1 MQNFNLKTFLLRMKA
16 IKERLSLISPL
27 TWPAWI
33 GLGCLWLITR
43 LPYSCQKH
51 IGHALGKITY
61 WCSPKLRHITETN
74 IRLCFP
80 RLSAA
85 ESSILVKKNF
95 ASLGMGIIETAMAW
109 WVSDKRLSQCKIK
122 ITGVEFADAAFAKG
136 NGILLLSPHFS
147 CLEMIGRLLGARYK
161 FAAMY
166 RPHKIRLIAYIQ
178 ERFREKY
185 QIKHI
190 ARHRMREVLHTFQE
204 NMAVW
209 YAYDIDAGPK
219 RSVFA
224 PFFGIETA
232 SLTSVSRLVEMTG
245 AAVVPIEFYRLD
257 DEWGYEINLH
267 PALENFPGTSR
278 EDDAGRLNAHLEA
291 AIRNKPEQYIW
302 QYKRFKTRPA
312 GEKRFY

>member
-1 MQNFNLKTFLLRMKA
+1 MKA
-16 IKERLSLISPL
+16 LKERLLLINPL
-27 TWPAWI
+27 TWPLWI
-33 GLGCLWLITR
+33 GLGILWLITR
-43 LPYSCQKH
+43 LPYRCQKWLGH
-51 IGHALGKITY
+51 GIGRMTY

-74 IRLCFP
+74 LRLCFP
-80 RLSAA
+80 DLTPA
-85 ESSILVKKNF
+85 EITVMVKKNF
-95 ASLGMGIIETAMAW
+95 ASLGMGLIETAMAW
-109 WVSDKRLSQCKIK
+109 WLPDSKLAQCKITL
-122 ITGVEFADAAFAKG
+122 TGVEYADAAFAKG
-136 NGILLLSPHFS
+136 KGALLLSPHFT
-147 CLEMIGRLLGARYK
+147 CLEMIGRLLGSRYQ

-166 RPHKIRLIAYIQ
+166 RPHKIGLIAAIQ
-178 ERFREKY
+178 ARFREKY
-185 QIKHI
+185 HIHHI
-190 ARHRMREVLHTFQE
+190 ARHRMREVLHTFQA

-245 AAVVPIEFYRLD
+245 TAVVPIEFYRRD
-257 DEWGYEINLH
+257 DCWGYEIHLH
-267 PALENFPGTSR
+267 PALENFPGQSR
-278 EDDAGRLNAHLEA
+278 EEDAARLNAELEA